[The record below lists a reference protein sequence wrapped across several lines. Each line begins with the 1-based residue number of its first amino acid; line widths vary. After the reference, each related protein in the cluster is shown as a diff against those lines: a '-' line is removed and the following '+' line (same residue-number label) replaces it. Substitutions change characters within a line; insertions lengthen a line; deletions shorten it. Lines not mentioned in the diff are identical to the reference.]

1 MIMQYKRIIILTLS
15 LLTALYACQKAPVGQ
30 KDEHGNVI
38 DESLPMAVSFGTNV
52 TAVTQTKGIGALDAW
67 NAAQRLHIY
76 GFERVGGALD
86 FDHVFIKNIPADSPA
101 SGTDGRIH
109 VWNPEGEREDDPT
122 HHEPFYYGA
131 SNIYDFFGYFVDDA
145 CGDNPEPTIA
155 GGNVSIGF
163 TIDGTQDIMIAAT
176 DKTLDVAAATAI
188 NGGVE
193 VPENRLYS
201 AYSARRQVYPKLR
214 FHHMLSRFRFV
225 VQSGNKESDTADPV
239 TLTSLQVE
247 TRTTGTMTITT
258 ADGTGQA
265 ISNFGNSAYLP
276 LRLGEDLH
284 PLSQE
289 DNISL
294 SKDDQTPK
302 TLNGSLLAIPGQEI
316 YKIRLTFIQQGFS
329 GEFML
334 EPEIDFSK
342 LQNRDE
348 SMGNISTAQGGEQ
361 YLVTLVVYG
370 MEKVLVNVSL
380 EEWQDGGT
388 FHYDP
393 DQD

>member
-1 MIMQYKRIIILTLS
+1 MTMLYKRILLLTLP
-15 LLTALYACQKAPVGQ
+15 LLTALAACQKAPVGPT
-30 KDEHGNVI
+30 DENGNVI
-38 DESLPMAVSFGTNV
+38 DETRPMAVSFGTNV
-52 TAVTQTKGIGALDAW
+52 STVTQTKGMGALDAW
-67 NAAQRLHIY
+67 NAAQQLHVY
-76 GFERVGGALD
+76 GFERIGGALD
-86 FDHVFIKNIPADSPA
+86 FDHVFINNIPAASPA
-101 SGTDGRIH
+101 SGTDGRID
-109 VWNPEGEREDDPT
+109 VWNPAGEREDDPT

-131 SNIYDFFGYFVDDA
+131 SNLYDFFGYFVDDA
-145 CGDNPEPTIA
+145 CGENPEPTIT
-155 GGNVSIGF
+155 GGTVSIDF
-163 TIDGTQDIMIAAT
+163 TIDGTQDVMVAAT
-176 DKTLDVAAATAI
+176 NKALDIATAAAI

-247 TRTTGTMTITT
+247 TRTTGTMTITK
-258 ADGTGQA
+258 ADGTGQG
-265 ISNFGNSAYLP
+265 ISNFGTPAYLP
-276 LRLGEDLH
+276 LRLGDDLH
-284 PLSQE
+284 PLSAD
-289 DNISL
+289 DNITL
-294 SKDDQTPK
+294 TKDDQSPK
-302 TLNGSLLAIPGQEI
+302 TLNGSILAIPGQEI
-316 YKIRLTFIQQGFS
+316 YKIKLTFIQAGFS
-329 GEFML
+329 GEFTL

-348 SMGNISTAQGGEQ
+348 SMGTITTAQGGEQ